1 MLNIWGITM
10 EWRQYETQI
19 YEKLKSDFPEINIL
33 FNQKVFGHQS
43 KTERQVDVLATGLF
57 MGRKIKLAVECKCYS
72 KNIDVKIVDGFI
84 GFLEDIKAN
93 LGIIITNQ
101 GFSPAAKNSKRYSS
115 GNSLL

>member
-1 MLNIWGITM
+1 MD
-10 EWRQYETQI
+10 WRQYETQI
-19 YEKLKSDFPEINIL
+19 YEKLKSEFPGINIL

-43 KTERQVDVLATGLF
+43 KVERQVDVLATGSIL
-57 MGRKIKLAVECKCYS
+57 GHDIKIAVECKCYS

-101 GFSPAAKNSKRYSS
+101 GFSSS
-115 GNSLL
+115 QK